1 MIIDLLYNKP
11 LIAAVIAWFLAQT
24 IKAVF
29 LTIRQKRFRF
39 DLYALPGGFPS
50 SHSATVSALA
60 MSIGMIY
67 GLNSVAFAISAVL
80 AFFFIYDAKVIRGA
94 AGKQAQSLNI
104 LIESYNESEG
114 EDIEK
119 VKERLGHSV
128 VEIIAGL
135 ALGILVGILVA
146 IY

>member
-1 MIIDLLYNKP
+1 MIDLLYNKA

-24 IKAVF
+24 MKAVF
-29 LTIRQKRFRF
+29 LTVKQRKFRF
-39 DLYALPGGFPS
+39 DLYSLPGGFPS

-60 MSIGMIY
+60 TSIGMLY
-67 GLNSVAFAISAVL
+67 GFNSGAFAISAVL

-119 VKERLGHSV
+119 VKERLGHSI
-128 VEIIAGL
+128 VEIAGGIIIG
-135 ALGILVGILVA
+135 ALIGILVVIH
-146 IY
+146 